1 MTDSMLRVIS
11 TAPVLSAG
19 NDSDGDGVSDLD
31 EGTGDSDQDRIP
43 DYLDSV
49 DAANQLPSNDN
60 DAVMQVDN
68 GLKLR
73 LGETAFAA
81 DVPAAQVTVQ
91 DLMDHGGS
99 GGGVATNAEDNAYQF
114 LSGVFD
120 FEVSGTEPGDS
131 VRVII
136 PQASAVPANAVY
148 RKYTSGTGWFDF
160 SINAKNLVAS
170 APGALGICP
179 APGDVSYI
187 NGLTEGHFCV
197 QLTIEDG
204 GENDAD
210 NQANGVVKDPGGVAV
225 QLIPVPVVGL
235 AKTETSGTAFNTGDG
250 EQVVFAFSLS
260 SDSTDAEVHEFTVSA
275 SGEMDVTTDIDSV
288 TLYRDDNKN
297 GIPEAVESVA
307 IGSVDADNGDLSFA
321 LPQAYQ
327 LPVGDTHFLVT
338 YQF

>member
-1 MTDSMLRVIS
+1 MFRVIS

-31 EGTGDSDQDRIP
+31 EGAGDSDQDGIP

-49 DAANQLPSNDN
+49 GAANQLPSNDN

-81 DVPAAQVTVQ
+81 DIAAAQVTVQ

-99 GGGVATNAEDNAYQF
+99 GGGVATNAEDNAYQIP
-114 LSGVFD
+114 SGIFD
-120 FEVSGTEPGDS
+120 FEVSGTVPGDS
-131 VRVII
+131 VRVVI
-136 PQASAVPANAVY
+136 PQSSAVPANAVY
-148 RKYTSGTGWFDF
+148 RKYTSGTGWSNFA
-160 SINAKNLVAS
+160 INAKNSVAS

-204 GENDAD
+204 GDNDAD

-235 AKTETSGTAFNTGDG
+235 AKTETSGTTFNTGDG

-260 SDSTDAEVHEFTVSA
+260 SDSTDAEVHEFTISA

-297 GIPEAVESVA
+297 GILEAVESVA
-307 IGSVDADNGDLSFA
+307 IGSFDSDNGEVNFT

-327 LPVGDTHFLVT
+327 LPVGDTHFLIT